1 MQQQVHMVMG
11 KEEAAIIGMALSL
24 MTEVLNQDI
33 KNEVSDSEEL
43 LAMFSMKFS
52 TTQMMTEIAAL
63 LAEGGENE

>member
-1 MQQQVHMVMG
+1 MVMG

-52 TTQMMTEIAAL
+52 TTQMMSEIAAL
-63 LAEGGENE
+63 LAEGEGNE